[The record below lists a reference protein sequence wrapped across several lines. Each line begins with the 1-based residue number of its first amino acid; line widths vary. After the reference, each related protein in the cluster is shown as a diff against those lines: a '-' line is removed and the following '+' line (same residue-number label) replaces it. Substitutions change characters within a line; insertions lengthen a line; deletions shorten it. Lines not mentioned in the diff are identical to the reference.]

1 MQFFSPR
8 KKKHSKA
15 PFTST
20 PTSGLASSQVTQQL
34 QSLPQVPTYSQSQ
47 SQSQSHLQ
55 SPQGKQQSQPVCPW
69 STHTPPSGRWPSPF
83 PRCFHALSTA
93 ATSAGELFL
102 FGGST
107 PDRIHNDLYIIST
120 RDFSTTLL
128 NTSGDIPNPRYAHHA
143 VLTSTTLL
151 IWGGTTEFSDQNAQN
166 QSDDDSFYLLN
177 LVSRDWSRIVVDGP
191 GPGRRYYHTMTLVGS
206 KLFVFGGR
214 TDKSRLNDIWALDL
228 NCLESN
234 PFWES
239 YEPAP
244 GNEKPLPRAGH
255 VSVATGDRIIIFG
268 GRGSPH
274 DFNDTWSFNTST
286 RRWTELQCTGSIPSP
301 RTEHAAVLVDGVMY
315 VFGGHA
321 PDETRLGDLSAL
333 NLSTQRWITFQDIG
347 SSPCGR
353 RGHAMAFDGRRV
365 FVLGGKLSPGAQ
377 ADEAKL
383 IHVLDTKH
391 LDYPEPDSDA
401 VNPSEK
407 TTQLVPKSLVASKTP
422 V

>member
-177 LVSRDWSRIVVDGP
+177 LGTSDPFHFTRPAPADQSFLRSSIARLVPHRGRWSRARP
-191 GPGRRYYHTMTLVGS
+191 SLLPYHDVGWFQA
-206 KLFVFGGR
+206 L
-214 TDKSRLNDIWALDL
+214 RLRWPDRQ
-228 NCLESN
+228 E
-234 PFWES
+234 PF
-239 YEPAP
+239 
-244 GNEKPLPRAGH
+244 K
-255 VSVATGDRIIIFG
+255 
-268 GRGSPH
+268 
-274 DFNDTWSFNTST
+274 
-286 RRWTELQCTGSIPSP
+286 
-301 RTEHAAVLVDGVMY
+301 
-315 VFGGHA
+315 
-321 PDETRLGDLSAL
+321 
-333 NLSTQRWITFQDIG
+333 
-347 SSPCGR
+347 
-353 RGHAMAFDGRRV
+353 
-365 FVLGGKLSPGAQ
+365 
-377 ADEAKL
+377 
-383 IHVLDTKH
+383 
-391 LDYPEPDSDA
+391 
-401 VNPSEK
+401 
-407 TTQLVPKSLVASKTP
+407 
-422 V
+422 